1 MKDLQFNF
9 ETLSVETFKD
19 TADTIPEKHASFKKD
34 TEVQTKYLSETKKIM
49 KWSRRRNRQRM
60 KRETKERNH

>member
-19 TADTIPEKHASFKKD
+19 TAETIPEKHASFKKD
-34 TEVQTKYLSETKKIM
+34 TEVQTKYLSETKKKQI
-49 KWSRRRNRQRM
+49 
-60 KRETKERNH
+60 NHEMVTSKK

>member
-60 KRETKERNH
+60 KRETKKGNH

>member
-19 TADTIPEKHASFKKD
+19 TADTIPEKHASFKKA
-34 TEVQTKYLSETKKIM
+34 TEVQTKYLSETKK
-49 KWSRRRNRQRM
+49 
-60 KRETKERNH
+60 TK

>member
-19 TADTIPEKHASFKKD
+19 TADKIPEKHASFKKD

-60 KRETKERNH
+60 KRETKKRNH